1 MYACICICIYM
12 YVCICICIYMYTC
25 IYTQLTHT
33 QLTHTTTVQ
42 YLWSGEKGRCGAMR
56 CKTIPSSRKCTP
68 LIPKLKPHDV
78 GPGLPHTTR
87 PLAGYNTYSLPPPT
101 MEDDSKQQKMLCCAE
116 RRTCVLLLLNH
127 IDTNTNAHIHTH

>member
-1 MYACICICIYM
+1 MYI
-12 YVCICICIYMYTC
+12 YVCVYVYVYICTHVYTHNSH
-25 IYTQLTHT
+25 THNSHT
-33 QLTHTTTVQ
+33 QLL
-42 YLWSGEKGRCGAMR
+42 YNMWSGEKGRCGAMR